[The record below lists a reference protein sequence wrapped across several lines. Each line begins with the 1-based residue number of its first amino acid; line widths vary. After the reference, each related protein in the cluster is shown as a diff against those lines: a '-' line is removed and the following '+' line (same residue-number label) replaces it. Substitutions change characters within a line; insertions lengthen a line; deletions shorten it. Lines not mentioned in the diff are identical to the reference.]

1 MLFNVLL
8 IVGMVIVLLLI
19 IGVLGAFRGP
29 RSAMA
34 LVPGW
39 SDPDAVDLED
49 RLRKITLSAMKST
62 EGGQA
67 GVPVLG
73 GASLPVPAR
82 TITPPGAGRVDPTAV
97 RAPEPSSRLALPG
110 SGTVRPNAAPAAA
123 TGSAGQGLNPLA
135 ARFAADQL
143 PAGMPAGPA
152 SKRLGLPGTV
162 ARDLPPSGDR
172 FAPAGAAGF
181 APIPQIEPPL
191 SSRSA
196 LPSSGRSSSP
206 AALPPSERFS
216 APPPAPL
223 SAPPSKRLELPGRV
237 APARD
242 GAVFGTPSLD
252 IQAILRGEP
261 APPLGGSAA
270 EQTAP
275 RKPNFATGPLSPSS
289 VPANPWGADP
299 FDRNNLQARDL
310 APTQPPPNAVYDLN
324 GPANYADTGIERV
337 AANGRLVDL
346 DATRIVE
353 DFDLPDTGFET
364 HVFSTSELV
373 NGEAMTFPTSTSQAF
388 PPGQSFPVQPESIA
402 TAARSAFSGTPPPRT
417 APPPRMATRPSVLT
431 VAGHEQARRMVID
444 VAEMQDV
451 IFARLLTRDGEALL
465 TAGADNGDVR
475 IDEHIAGMLGT
486 AIMEVQQIDL
496 GECSSLAVE
505 APSAALLLSPLPGG
519 VCLAVLLGNPARLGL
534 MRRQIRKALTELH
547 EVLSESS
554 VS

>member
-8 IVGMVIVLLLI
+8 IAGMVIVLLLI
-19 IGVLGAFRGP
+19 FGVLGAFRGQ
-29 RSAMA
+29 RGAMA
-34 LVPGW
+34 PVPSW

-49 RLRKITLSAMKST
+49 RLRKITLSAMKSSD
-62 EGGQA
+62 GGQDA
-67 GVPVLG
+67 IPVLG
-73 GASLPVPAR
+73 GAARPVPAR
-82 TITPPGAGRVDPTAV
+82 TISPPGAGRADPVAARTA
-97 RAPEPSSRLALPG
+97 EPSSRLALPG

-123 TGSAGQGLNPLA
+123 PASGSQGLNPLA
-135 ARFAADQL
+135 ARFAADQS
-143 PAGMPAGPA
+143 PAGMPVAPPAPA
-152 SKRLGLPGTV
+152 SKRME
-162 ARDLPPSGDR
+162 LPPSRDR
-172 FAPAGAAGF
+172 FAAAGAGGF
-181 APIPQIEPPL
+181 APTPSIDPPL
-191 SSRSA
+191 SPKPGVP
-196 LPSSGRSSSP
+196 PSDRFLSP

-216 APPPAPL
+216 APPAPAP
-223 SAPPSKRLELPGRV
+223 PPSKRLELPGRV
-237 APARD
+237 APAASRD
-242 GAVFGTPSLD
+242 GTGFGTPSLD

-261 APPLGGSAA
+261 APPSGGSA
-270 EQTAP
+270 EPTAP

-289 VPANPWGADP
+289 VPPSSRGADP
-299 FDRNNLQARDL
+299 FDRTNSQAREPRDL
-310 APTQPPPNAVYDLN
+310 APTQPPPNAAYDLN
-324 GPANYADTGIERV
+324 GPANYADTGTERV

-373 NGEAMTFPTSTSQAF
+373 NSDTMNFPQSTSQAF
-388 PPGQSFPVQPESIA
+388 PSGQSFPGQLPPAAPV
-402 TAARSAFSGTPPPRT
+402 ARSAFGMAAPRTPPP
-417 APPPRMATRPSVLT
+417 PPIAARPSVLS
-431 VAGHEQARRMVID
+431 VAGHEQARRTVVEI
-444 VAEMQDV
+444 AEMHDV
-451 IFARLLTRDGEALL
+451 VFARLLTRDGDALL

-475 IDEHIAGMLGT
+475 IDAHIAGMLGT

-534 MRRQIRKALTELH
+534 MRRQLRKAITELH